1 MLAMALPIGAA
12 AVQQPQTPQKPL
24 TFKAGADAVAM
35 TVVVR
40 SRSGKPVTNLKR
52 DDFELIDNGQ
62 ARRILEF
69 RSDPTAVRIAL
80 LTDFSG
86 SMEVAEKSEAAREV
100 AGQIISWL
108 TPGVDQVGLF
118 AFDTQLHEIESMGPA
133 PGTVL
138 PKLEGLKPYGSTS
151 LYDAIAATGKLIAS
165 ENPAH
170 RAVVALTDGADNA
183 STLTPEQVSAI
194 ASQIDVPVYI
204 IVIVSPLDRAGKTS
218 VNEASL
224 DALVA
229 GRLGD
234 LARWTG
240 GQIYTSTTPSLTSVA
255 VREIV
260 SDLRH
265 QYFIAFEP
273 DVRPGW
279 HPIEVKTRQKDLVVR
294 ARSGYIARSAPDNL
308 GGVPG
313 TPPLTSVR

>member
-1 MLAMALPIGAA
+1 MRRTAGILMGTFLASLPLAA
-12 AVQQPQTPQKPL
+12 ATLQTPPQNPPL

-40 SRSGKPVTNLKR
+40 KRNGKPVTDLKR
-52 DDFELIDNGQ
+52 EDFQLIDNGQ
-62 ARRILEF
+62 ARPIVDF
-69 RSDPTAVRIAL
+69 RSEPTPVRIAL
-80 LTDFSG
+80 LADFSG
-86 SMEVAEKSEAAREV
+86 SMDVAEKRPAARQV
-100 AGQIISWL
+100 ADQVVSWL

-118 AFDTQLHEIESMGPA
+118 AFDTKLHEVESIGPA

-138 PKLEGLKPYGSTS
+138 EKLSNLKPYGSTS
-151 LYDAIAATGKLIAS
+151 LYDAIAQTSKLIS
-165 ENPAH
+165 TDNPAH

-183 STLTPEQVSAI
+183 SRMTPEEVSAI

-204 IVIVSPLDRAGKTS
+204 IIVVSPLDRAGRTS
-218 VNEASL
+218 VNEPTL
-224 DALVA
+224 DALIS

-240 GQIYTSTTPSLTSVA
+240 GGIYLSTTPAMTSQA
-255 VREIV
+255 AQEIV

-265 QYFIAFEP
+265 QYFMSFEP

-294 ARSGYIARSAPDNL
+294 ARSGYLARS
-308 GGVPG
+308 VPE
-313 TPPLTSVR
+313 PFQR